1 MVEALTT
8 SWSEFGCNLQEP
20 GSPWLVRWLSEWACW
35 DLSKEDALGYS
46 LLDIVGELAS
56 LSASVPKGI
65 LSYRWKRREQHTNS
79 RLRSI
84 WGWGKNRER
93 ERENT
98 MVSSLTSSPS
108 PLSVSVHLSPWSSK
122 PATSSNGN
130 ASCDRCKPE
139 MTRVVVTP
147 PTSSSLRSLHQGLD
161 RQCIHVG
168 SSAQERRLIIPT
180 HVLCSSSST
189 SSSPQARVSS
199 RQDDSSS
206 SPFMLLNVS
215 YSSLGESMVWASWST
230 TNGSHLCPVR
240 VSYHLS
246 SQRGSEAEA
255 QKQKDTVNFFCH
267 ASICL
272 SKLLA
277 MWIKRV

>member
-1 MVEALTT
+1 
-8 SWSEFGCNLQEP
+8 
-20 GSPWLVRWLSEWACW
+20 
-35 DLSKEDALGYS
+35 
-46 LLDIVGELAS
+46 
-56 LSASVPKGI
+56 
-65 LSYRWKRREQHTNS
+65 
-79 RLRSI
+79 
-84 WGWGKNRER
+84 
-93 ERENT
+93 

-139 MTRVVVTP
+139 MTRLVVTP

-215 YSSLGESMVWASWST
+215 YSSLGNPWYELLGLLQMEAIFALLGLVT
-230 TNGSHLCPVR
+230 ISHHREGLR
-240 VSYHLS
+240 
-246 SQRGSEAEA
+246 
-255 QKQKDTVNFFCH
+255 
-267 ASICL
+267 
-272 SKLLA
+272 
-277 MWIKRV
+277 